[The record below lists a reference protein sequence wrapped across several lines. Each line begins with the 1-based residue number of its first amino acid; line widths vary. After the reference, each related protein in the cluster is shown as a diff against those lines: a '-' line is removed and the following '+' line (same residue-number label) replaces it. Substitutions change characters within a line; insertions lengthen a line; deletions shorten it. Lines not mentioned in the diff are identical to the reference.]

1 MDSMDPLW
9 GNLLIMDVEKNFS
22 VYISTSFSLK
32 FDTSCDY
39 EGRPET
45 IAGSTVS
52 ESFVANRD
60 HSYFHTN

>member
-1 MDSMDPLW
+1 
-9 GNLLIMDVEKNFS
+9 MDVEKNFS